1 MRQSGGFFTYQYQQL
16 VLIVKGGTMVV
27 FIIAVTV
34 TVTVI
39 VLDAWVLL
47 KCRELSDNITKE
59 YKDGKGA

>member
-1 MRQSGGFFTYQYQQL
+1 
-16 VLIVKGGTMVV
+16 MVV